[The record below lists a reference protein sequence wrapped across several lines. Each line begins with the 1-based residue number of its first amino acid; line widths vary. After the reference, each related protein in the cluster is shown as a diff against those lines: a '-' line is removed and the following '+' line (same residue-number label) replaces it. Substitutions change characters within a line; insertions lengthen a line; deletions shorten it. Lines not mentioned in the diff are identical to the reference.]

1 MTENK
6 TPLTMADVRTTCA
19 SAIASTLTLLAK
31 QKEIDLTAAGF
42 SVHAILTTDI
52 TIEIPPNPEMGD
64 IGIPMFSF
72 AKAFRM
78 GPPQIAGEIAK
89 MVQNDCEAGE
99 LGSFIAVGPYVN
111 VKLNKTLISKIVLSK
126 IHSQDKTYGSFDDE
140 GLKPLSGKRV
150 MIEFSSPN
158 TNKPLHLGHLRN
170 DALGESCSRLLKVAG
185 ADVYKVNII
194 NDRGVHIC
202 KSMLAYQ
209 KFHAE
214 TGDTPESLGI
224 KSDRFV
230 GDCYVEY
237 NTYSTEHPE
246 AEKEAQNLLV
256 EWENGNDEVRSLWRT
271 MNDWAISGVKQTY
284 ERTGVSFDKF
294 YFESETYLK
303 GKEEIL
309 QGVKDGIFYKEEDGS
324 VWVDLAEINLDKK
337 VLLRKDGTALYMTQ
351 DIGTAIYRHT
361 DWDFNQLVYVVGNE
375 QNYHFTVLF
384 YILKKLGYAWADQL
398 FHLSYGMVNLPEGKM
413 KSREGTVV
421 DADDLI
427 DALRDGAIEE
437 INEKGRE
444 NAVGDVSEVG
454 EKVSLAALHYF
465 LLQTS
470 PTKDMTFNPK
480 ESLSFNGN
488 TGPYLQYM
496 GARISSILKKASDSG
511 LDTNDGE
518 IKYALLKHDAEW
530 ELVKILEMFPKIVHR
545 GAENLDPSLVANYT
559 YDVAKAFSRFYHDCP
574 ILSAEQDDLKVAR
587 LELAKCTLIVLKN
600 AMNLILVPFL
610 ETM

>member
-1 MTENK
+1 MIENK

-19 SAIASTLTLLAK
+19 SAVAANLTLLAK
-31 QKEIDLTAAGF
+31 QKKIDISSSGF
-42 SVHAILTTDI
+42 SVNAILTTDI

-64 IGIPMFSF
+64 IGIPLFAF

-78 GPPQIAGEIAK
+78 GPPQIAGEIAR
-89 MVQNDCEAGE
+89 MIENDCEAAE
-99 LGSFIAVGPYVN
+99 LGVFSAVGPYVN
-111 VKLNKTLISKIVLSK
+111 VKLNKTLVSKIVLTK
-126 IHSQDKTYGSFDDE
+126 ILEQGETYGNFDDA
-140 GLKPLSGKRV
+140 GKRPLNGKRV

-170 DALGESCSRLLKVAG
+170 DALGESCSRLLKTAG
-185 ADVYKVNII
+185 ADVFKVNII

-209 KFHAE
+209 KFHQE
-214 TGDTPESLGI
+214 KGDTPASLGL

-237 NTYSTEHPE
+237 NNYSTESPE

-256 EWENGNDEVRSLWRT
+256 EWEKGNDEVRELWRT

-284 ERTGVSFDKF
+284 ERTSISFDKF

-309 QGVKDGIFYKEEDGS
+309 QGLQDGIFYKEEDGS
-324 VWVDLAEINLDKK
+324 VWIDLAEINLDKK

-384 YILKKLGYAWADQL
+384 YILKKLGYDWADQL

-427 DALRDGAIEE
+427 DSLRDGAMEE
-437 INEKGRE
+437 ISEKGRE
-444 NAVGDVSEVG
+444 NAVGDVKDVA
-454 EKVSLAALHYF
+454 EKVALSALHYF

-480 ESLSFNGN
+480 DSLSFNGN

-496 GARISSILKKASDSG
+496 GARISSILKKADESG
-511 LDTNDGE
+511 IENNGTECNF
-518 IKYALLKHDAEW
+518 ALLKHDAEW
-530 ELVKILEMFPKIVHR
+530 ELIKILEMYPKTVQR
-545 GAENLDPSLVANYT
+545 SAENLDPSLLANYT

-574 ILSAEQDDLKVAR
+574 ILGAEDASLRVTR
-587 LELAKCTLIVLKN
+587 LELAKSTRIVLKN
-600 AMNLILVPFL
+600 ALHLILVPFL

>member
-6 TPLTMADVRTTCA
+6 IPLTMSTLRQNCA
-19 SAIASTLTLLAK
+19 SLVASSLSFLAK
-31 QKEIDLTAAGF
+31 QKKIDLSENGF
-42 SVHAILTTDI
+42 SINAILSSDI
-52 TIEIPPNPEMGD
+52 VIETPPNPEMGD

-72 AKAFRM
+72 AKAFKM
-78 GPPQIAGEIAK
+78 GPPQIASEAVKILK
-89 MVQNDCEAGE
+89 NDCEAAE
-99 LGSFIAVGPYVN
+99 LGEFLAIGPYIN
-111 VKLNKTLISKIVLSK
+111 IKLTKSLVSSIVLERIITQCDS
-126 IHSQDKTYGSFDDE
+126 YGSKDDD
-140 GLKPLSGKRV
+140 GNSPLINKRV

-170 DALGESCSRLLKVAG
+170 DALGESCSRILKAAG
-185 ADVYKVNII
+185 ADVFKVNII

-209 KFHAE
+209 KFHAQKN
-214 TGDTPESLGI
+214 DTPESLGI

-237 NTYSTEHPE
+237 NNYSNENPE
-246 AEKEAQNLLV
+246 VEKEAQNLLI
-256 EWENGNDEVRSLWRT
+256 EWENENEEVRTLWRT
-271 MNDWAISGVKQTY
+271 MNDWAITGVKQTY
-284 ERTGVSFDKF
+284 ERTGITFDKF

-309 QGVKDGIFYKEEDGS
+309 QGLKDGIFYKEEDGS
-324 VWVDLAEINLDKK
+324 VWIDLAEINLDKK

-384 YILKKLGYAWADQL
+384 YILKKLGYDWANQL

-427 DALRDGAIEE
+427 DSLRDGAIEE
-437 INEKGRE
+437 ITEKGRE
-444 NAVGDVSEVG
+444 HAVGNVSDVA
-454 EKVSLAALHYF
+454 EKVALGALHYF

-488 TGPYLQYM
+488 TGPYVQYM
-496 GARISSILKKASDSG
+496 GARISSILKKATELKDSIDDS
-511 LDTNDGE
+511 LVS
-518 IKYALLKHDAEW
+518 YSLLKHDSEW
-530 ELVKILEMFPKIVHR
+530 ELVKVLEIYQKTVQR
-545 GAENLDPSLVANYT
+545 AAENLDPSLIANYM
-559 YDVAKAFSRFYHDCP
+559 YDVAKIFSRFYHDCP
-574 ILSAEQDDLKVAR
+574 ILTADTKDVIATR
-587 LELAKCTLIVLKN
+587 LRLAKCTLIVLKN
-600 AMNLILVPFL
+600 AMNLVLVPFL

>member
-1 MTENK
+1 MQ
-6 TPLTMADVRTTCA
+6 DVRTTCA
-19 SAIASTLTLLAK
+19 SSVAATLTLLAK
-31 QKEIDLTAAGF
+31 QKEIDLVASGF
-42 SVHAILTTDI
+42 SVNAILTTNI

-64 IGIPMFSF
+64 IGIPMFAF

-89 MVQNDCEAGE
+89 MIENDCEAAE
-99 LGSFIAVGPYVN
+99 LGVFSAVGPYVN
-111 VKLNKTLISKIVLSK
+111 IKLNKTLVSKIVLSK
-126 IHSQDKTYGSFDDE
+126 ILEQDDKYGTLDDS
-140 GLKPLSGKRV
+140 GNAPLKGKRV

-170 DALGESCSRLLKVAG
+170 DALGESCSRLLKTAG
-185 ADVYKVNII
+185 ADIHKVNII

-209 KFHAE
+209 KFHADK
-214 TGDTPESLGI
+214 GDTPQSLGI

-237 NTYSTEHPE
+237 NTYSSTNPE
-246 AEKEAQNLLV
+246 AEKEAQNLLI
-256 EWENGNDEVRSLWRT
+256 EWENGNEDVRALWRT

-284 ERTGVSFDKF
+284 ERTGISFDKF

-309 QGVKDGIFYKEEDGS
+309 QGLQDGIFYKEEDGS

-384 YILKKLGYAWADQL
+384 YILKKLGYEWADQL
-398 FHLSYGMVNLPEGKM
+398 YHLSYGMVNLPEGKM

-427 DALRDGAIEE
+427 DGLRDGAIEE

-444 NAVGDVSEVG
+444 NAVGDVAEVG
-454 EKVSLAALHYF
+454 EKVALGALHYF

-496 GARISSILKKASDSG
+496 GARITSILKKAQDLSVTGS
-511 LDTNDGE
+511 TSESNF
-518 IKYALLKHDAEW
+518 ALLKHDAEW
-530 ELVKILEMFPKIVHR
+530 ELIKTLEMYPKTLQR
-545 GAENLDPSLVANYT
+545 AAENLDPSLVANYT

-574 ILSAEQDDLKVAR
+574 ILSAEKEELKNPRLALAR
-587 LELAKCTLIVLKN
+587 STLVVLKN
-600 AMNLILVPFL
+600 AMNHILVPFL